1 MLPTVTGTVGTIRQ
15 HLWCAILATPLFMAL
30 TGSTPVHD
38 LDLHDLAGVS
48 PRSHRIVLVLH
59 RPRRKFPQ
67 AREQPSPVTTC
78 GNRKDTVC
86 IPARARH
93 SCSSPPPPS
102 PDSPVPSAGPLS
114 PSPPSVPPPPVA
126 ACRAASCQSVLP
138 DIRAGVRGG
147 TGRPVRCWTGPML
160 RHTLLR
166 IMALNILGDAMQEQN
181 VQDSTFSMYTEADG
195 LCSLQGD
202 SENAMG
208 RGHGTK
214 WRPGVGTRLN
224 HSN

>member
-1 MLPTVTGTVGTIRQ
+1 MAFIILIIIIIR
-15 HLWCAILATPLFMAL
+15 AL

-48 PRSHRIVLVLH
+48 PRSHRVVLVLH

-93 SCSSPPPPS
+93 SCSPPPPS
-102 PDSPVPSAGPLS
+102 ADTPVPLLAPSPPPHRQCPPLSQPAGPLRANRCCLILGLEFA
-114 PSPPSVPPPPVA
+114 VA
-126 ACRAASCQSVLP
+126 
-138 DIRAGVRGG
+138 RAG
-147 TGRPVRCWTGPML
+147 PLDAELDPML

-166 IMALNILGDAMQEQN
+166 IMTLNILGDAMQEQN
-181 VQDSTFSMYTEADG
+181 VQDSTFRMYTESEV
-195 LCSLQGD
+195 LCSLHYRETLEKG
-202 SENAMG
+202 S
-208 RGHGTK
+208 
-214 WRPGVGTRLN
+214 GTRN
-224 HSN
+224 KMTVWGGDKTES